1 MVLFVDSKLRCTNQ
15 KNLQMNNIQEK
26 YKEVVNKIAQ
36 NIDLKEYDYE
46 LPKEKIAQFPL
57 ENRSESK
64 LIKVEKNSN
73 SISHHNFYNLPELLN
88 DHSLLIVN
96 NSKVIQ
102 ARILLNKPS
111 GGKIEFLL
119 LDSIYPSLDPQ
130 ITLKETDKLIWK
142 VIIGGKR
149 VKSGLIITTL
159 FSGIQIN
166 FKLLEKNG
174 NEGLLEI
181 TLTDSNGNKNNIPF
195 GEILEQ
201 LGKIPLPPYM
211 VRDTIE
217 KDKGTYQ
224 TVYAKYDGSV
234 AAPTAGLHFTD
245 DVLNKLKND
254 KNIDINSITLHVG
267 AGTFSPI
274 KDENIENHLMHTEK
288 INVSLELIK
297 QIKSKIKYKLDIVAV
312 GTTSTRTVESLY
324 WLGCKIILGETPNLN
339 NFDEVIINQWDA
351 YLISEELKNIC
362 KSINTLEALESTIS
376 YIESKNLTQI
386 NCATQLLILPTYE
399 YKIINVLLTNFHAPK
414 STLILLVSAFL
425 GKELWREYY
434 IQALENEYRFLS
446 YGDSSI
452 LFLNK

>member
-1 MVLFVDSKLRCTNQ
+1 MVLFVNNKLECTNQ
-15 KNLQMNNIQEK
+15 KNLQMNNFQEK
-26 YKEVVNKIAQ
+26 YKEVINNIAKSI
-36 NIDLKEYDYE
+36 NLTEFDYD

-57 ENRSESK
+57 ENRSDSK
-64 LIKVEKNSN
+64 LIKVEKS
-73 SISHHNFYNLPELLN
+73 SRQITHHNFYNLPELLN
-88 DHSLLIVN
+88 DNSLLIVN

-119 LDSIYPSLDPQ
+119 LDSVYPSLDPQ

-149 VKSGLIITTL
+149 AKVGLTIITL
-159 FSGIQIN
+159 FNDTQIN
-166 FKLLEKNG
+166 FKLLEKEG

-181 TLTDSNGNKNNIPF
+181 NLLDKNGNKNSIPF

-211 VRDTIE
+211 DRENIE
-217 KDKGTYQ
+217 NDKESYQ

-234 AAPTAGLHFTD
+234 AAPTAGLHFTED
-245 DVLNKLKND
+245 IMQKLKDD

-288 INVSLELIK
+288 ITVSLELIK
-297 QIKSKIKYKLDIVAV
+297 QLKSKIIENKNIIAV
-312 GTTSTRTVESLY
+312 GTTSTRTIESLY
-324 WLGCKIILGETPNLN
+324 WLGCKILLGKTPNLN

-351 YLISEELKNIC
+351 YLISEELKNIG
-362 KSINTLEALESTIS
+362 KSINTLEALESIIN
-376 YIESKNLTQI
+376 YIESKRLRHI
-386 NCATQLLILPTYE
+386 NCATQLLILPSYE
-399 YKIINVLLTNFHAPK
+399 YKIINVLVTNFHAPK
-414 STLILLVSAFL
+414 STLILLVSAYL
-425 GKELWREYY
+425 GIELWREYY
-434 IQALENEYRFLS
+434 NQALKNDYRFLS

>member
-1 MVLFVDSKLRCTNQ
+1 MVLFVNNKLECTNQ
-15 KNLQMNNIQEK
+15 KNLQMNNFQEK
-26 YKEVVNKIAQ
+26 YKEVINNIAQ
-36 NIDLKEYDYE
+36 SINLTEFDYD

-57 ENRSESK
+57 ENRSDSK
-64 LIKVEKNSN
+64 LIKVEKS
-73 SISHHNFYNLPELLN
+73 SRQITHHNFYNLPELLN
-88 DHSLLIVN
+88 DNSLLIVN

-119 LDSIYPSLDPQ
+119 LDSVYPSLDPQ

-149 VKSGLIITTL
+149 AKVGLTIITL
-159 FSGIQIN
+159 FNDTQIN
-166 FKLLEKNG
+166 FKLLEKEG

-181 TLTDSNGNKNNIPF
+181 NLLDKNGNKNSIPF

-211 VRDTIE
+211 DRENIE
-217 KDKGTYQ
+217 NDKESYQ

-234 AAPTAGLHFTD
+234 AAPTAGLHFTED
-245 DVLNKLKND
+245 IMQKLKDD

-288 INVSLELIK
+288 ITVSLELIK
-297 QIKSKIKYKLDIVAV
+297 QLKSKIIENKNIIAV
-312 GTTSTRTVESLY
+312 GTTSTRTIESLY
-324 WLGCKIILGETPNLN
+324 WLGCKILLGKTPNLN

-351 YLISEELKNIC
+351 YLISEELKNIG
-362 KSINTLEALESTIS
+362 KSINTLEALESIIN
-376 YIESKNLTQI
+376 YIESKRLKHI
-386 NCATQLLILPTYE
+386 NCATQLLILPSYE
-399 YKIINVLLTNFHAPK
+399 YKIINVLVTNFHAPK
-414 STLILLVSAFL
+414 STLILLVSAYL
-425 GKELWREYY
+425 GIELWREYY
-434 IQALENEYRFLS
+434 NQALKNDYRFLS

>member
-1 MVLFVDSKLRCTNQ
+1 MI
-15 KNLQMNNIQEK
+15 NIQDKSKDIINSISKSIE
-26 YKEVVNKIAQ
+26 
-36 NIDLKEYDYE
+36 LKDFDYE

-64 LIKVEKNSN
+64 LIKVEKNSKK
-73 SISHHNFYNLPELLN
+73 ISHHNFYNLPELLN
-88 DHSLLIVN
+88 ENSLLIVN

-119 LDSIYPSLDPQ
+119 LDSVYPSLDPQ
-130 ITLKETDKLIWK
+130 ITLKETNKLIWK

-149 VKSGLIITTL
+149 ITPDLKISTL
-159 FSGIQIN
+159 FNDTQIN
-166 FKLLEKNG
+166 FKLLEKEG

-181 TLTDSNGNKNNIPF
+181 TLLDKNGNNNHIPF
-195 GEILEQ
+195 GEILEEI
-201 LGKIPLPPYM
+201 GKIPLPPYM
-211 VRDTIE
+211 DRDTIE

-224 TVYAKYDGSV
+224 TVYAKFDGSV

-245 DVLNKLKND
+245 DILNKLKND

-274 KDENIENHLMHTEK
+274 KYETIENHLMHTEK
-288 INVSLELIK
+288 ISVTIDLIK
-297 QIKSKIKYKLDIVAV
+297 HLISKISNNLDIIAV
-312 GTTSTRTVESLY
+312 GTTSTRTIESLY
-324 WLGCKIILGETPNLN
+324 WLGCKIILGENLNLN

-351 YLISEELKNIC
+351 YLITEELKNIG
-362 KSINTLEALESTIS
+362 KTINSLVALESIINYMETNKI
-376 YIESKNLTQI
+376 KQI
-386 NCATQLLILPTYE
+386 NCATQLLILPNYK
-399 YKIINVLLTNFHAPK
+399 YKIINVLITNFHAPK

-425 GKELWREYY
+425 GKDLWNEYY
-434 IQALENEYRFLS
+434 QQALENNYRFLS

-452 LFLNK
+452 LFLN

>member
-1 MVLFVDSKLRCTNQ
+1 MVLFVNNKLECTNQ
-15 KNLQMNNIQEK
+15 KNLQMNNFQEK
-26 YKEVVNKIAQ
+26 YKEVINNIAQ
-36 NIDLKEYDYE
+36 SINLTEFDYD
-46 LPKEKIAQFPL
+46 LPKEKISQFPL
-57 ENRSESK
+57 ENRSDSK
-64 LIKVEKNSN
+64 LIKVEKS
-73 SISHHNFYNLPELLN
+73 SRQITHHNFYNLPELLN
-88 DHSLLIVN
+88 DNSLLIVN

-119 LDSIYPSLDPQ
+119 LDSVYPSLDPQ

-149 VKSGLIITTL
+149 AKVGLTIITL
-159 FSGIQIN
+159 FNDTQIN
-166 FKLLEKNG
+166 FKLLEKEG

-181 TLTDSNGNKNNIPF
+181 NLLDKNGNKNSIPF

-211 VRDTIE
+211 DRENIE
-217 KDKGTYQ
+217 NDKESYQ

-234 AAPTAGLHFTD
+234 AAPTAGLHFTED
-245 DVLNKLKND
+245 IMQKLKDD

-288 INVSLELIK
+288 ITVSLELIK
-297 QIKSKIKYKLDIVAV
+297 QLKSKIIENKNIIAV
-312 GTTSTRTVESLY
+312 GTTSTRTIESLY
-324 WLGCKIILGETPNLN
+324 WLGCKILLGKTPNLN

-351 YLISEELKNIC
+351 YLISEELKNIG
-362 KSINTLEALESTIS
+362 KSINTLEALESIIN
-376 YIESKNLTQI
+376 YIESKRLKHI
-386 NCATQLLILPTYE
+386 NCATQLLILPSYE
-399 YKIINVLLTNFHAPK
+399 YKIINVLVTNFHAPK
-414 STLILLVSAFL
+414 STLILLVSAYL
-425 GKELWREYY
+425 GIELWREYY
-434 IQALENEYRFLS
+434 NQALKNDYRFLS

>member
-1 MVLFVDSKLRCTNQ
+1 MVLFVNNKLECTNQ
-15 KNLQMNNIQEK
+15 KNLQMNNFQEK
-26 YKEVVNKIAQ
+26 YKEVINNIAQ
-36 NIDLKEYDYE
+36 SINLTEFDYD
-46 LPKEKIAQFPL
+46 LPKEIIAQFPL
-57 ENRSESK
+57 ENRSDSK
-64 LIKVEKNSN
+64 LIKVEKS
-73 SISHHNFYNLPELLN
+73 SRQITHHNFYNLPELLN
-88 DHSLLIVN
+88 DNSLLIVN

-119 LDSIYPSLDPQ
+119 LDSVYPSLDPQ

-149 VKSGLIITTL
+149 AKVGLTIITL
-159 FSGIQIN
+159 FNDTQIN
-166 FKLLEKNG
+166 FKLLEKEG

-181 TLTDSNGNKNNIPF
+181 NLLDKNGNKNSIPF

-211 VRDTIE
+211 DRENIE
-217 KDKGTYQ
+217 NDKESYQ

-234 AAPTAGLHFTD
+234 AAPTAGLHFTED
-245 DVLNKLKND
+245 IMQKLKDD

-288 INVSLELIK
+288 ITVSLELIK
-297 QIKSKIKYKLDIVAV
+297 QLKSKIIENKNIIAV
-312 GTTSTRTVESLY
+312 GTTSTRTIESLY
-324 WLGCKIILGETPNLN
+324 WLGCKILLGKTPNLN

-351 YLISEELKNIC
+351 YLISEELKNIG
-362 KSINTLEALESTIS
+362 KSINTLEALESIIN
-376 YIESKNLTQI
+376 YIESKRLKHI
-386 NCATQLLILPTYE
+386 NCATQLLILPSYE
-399 YKIINVLLTNFHAPK
+399 YKIINVLVTNFHAPK
-414 STLILLVSAFL
+414 STLILLVSAYL
-425 GKELWREYY
+425 GIELWREYY
-434 IQALENEYRFLS
+434 NQALKNDYRFLS

>member
-1 MVLFVDSKLRCTNQ
+1 
-15 KNLQMNNIQEK
+15 MNNFQEK
-26 YKEVVNKIAQ
+26 YKEVINNIAQ
-36 NIDLKEYDYE
+36 SINLTEFDYD

-57 ENRSESK
+57 ENRSDSK
-64 LIKVEKNSN
+64 LIKVEKS
-73 SISHHNFYNLPELLN
+73 SRQITHHNFYNLPELLN
-88 DHSLLIVN
+88 DNSLLIVN

-119 LDSIYPSLDPQ
+119 LDSVYPSLDPQ

-149 VKSGLIITTL
+149 AKVGLTIITL
-159 FSGIQIN
+159 FNDTQIN
-166 FKLLEKNG
+166 FKLLEKEG

-181 TLTDSNGNKNNIPF
+181 NLLDKNGNKNSIPF

-211 VRDTIE
+211 DRENIE
-217 KDKGTYQ
+217 NDKESYQ

-234 AAPTAGLHFTD
+234 AAPTAGLHFTED
-245 DVLNKLKND
+245 IMQKLKDD

-288 INVSLELIK
+288 ITVSLELIK
-297 QIKSKIKYKLDIVAV
+297 QLKSKIIENKNIIAV
-312 GTTSTRTVESLY
+312 GTTSTRTIESLY
-324 WLGCKIILGETPNLN
+324 WLGCKILLGKTPNLN

-351 YLISEELKNIC
+351 YLISEELKNIG
-362 KSINTLEALESTIS
+362 KSINTLEALESIIN
-376 YIESKNLTQI
+376 YIESKRLKHI
-386 NCATQLLILPTYE
+386 NCATQLLILPSYE
-399 YKIINVLLTNFHAPK
+399 YKIINVLVTNFHAPK
-414 STLILLVSAFL
+414 STLILLVSAYL
-425 GKELWREYY
+425 GIELWREYY
-434 IQALENEYRFLS
+434 NQALKNDYRFLS

>member
-1 MVLFVDSKLRCTNQ
+1 MVLFVNNKLECTNQ
-15 KNLQMNNIQEK
+15 KNLQMNNFQEK
-26 YKEVVNKIAQ
+26 YKEVINNIAQ
-36 NIDLKEYDYE
+36 SINLTEFDYD

-57 ENRSESK
+57 ENRSDSK
-64 LIKVEKNSN
+64 LIKVEKS
-73 SISHHNFYNLPELLN
+73 SRQITHHNFYNLPELLN
-88 DHSLLIVN
+88 DNSLLIVN

-119 LDSIYPSLDPQ
+119 LDSVYPSLDPQ

-149 VKSGLIITTL
+149 AKVGLTIITL
-159 FSGIQIN
+159 FNDTQIN
-166 FKLLEKNG
+166 FKLLEKEG

-181 TLTDSNGNKNNIPF
+181 NLLDKNGNKNSIPF

-211 VRDTIE
+211 DRENIE
-217 KDKGTYQ
+217 NDKESYQ

-234 AAPTAGLHFTD
+234 AAPTAGLHFTED
-245 DVLNKLKND
+245 IMQKLKDD

-288 INVSLELIK
+288 ITVSLELIK
-297 QIKSKIKYKLDIVAV
+297 QLKSKIIENKNIIAV
-312 GTTSTRTVESLY
+312 GTTSTRTIESLY
-324 WLGCKIILGETPNLN
+324 WLGCKILLGKTPNLN

-351 YLISEELKNIC
+351 YLISEELKNIG
-362 KSINTLEALESTIS
+362 KSINTLEALESIIN
-376 YIESKNLTQI
+376 YIESKRLRHI
-386 NCATQLLILPTYE
+386 NCATQLLILPSYE
-399 YKIINVLLTNFHAPK
+399 YKIINVLVTNFHAPK
-414 STLILLVSAFL
+414 STLILLVSAYL
-425 GKELWREYY
+425 GIELWREYY
-434 IQALENEYRFLS
+434 NQALKNDYRFLS

>member
-1 MVLFVDSKLRCTNQ
+1 
-15 KNLQMNNIQEK
+15 MNNFQEK
-26 YKEVVNKIAQ
+26 YKEVINNIAQ
-36 NIDLKEYDYE
+36 SINLTEFDYD

-57 ENRSESK
+57 ENRSDSK
-64 LIKVEKNSN
+64 LIKVEKS
-73 SISHHNFYNLPELLN
+73 SRQITHHNFYNLPELLN
-88 DHSLLIVN
+88 DNSLLIVN

-119 LDSIYPSLDPQ
+119 LDSVYPSLDPQ

-149 VKSGLIITTL
+149 AKVGLTILTL
-159 FSGIQIN
+159 FNDTQIN
-166 FKLLEKNG
+166 FKLLEKEG

-181 TLTDSNGNKNNIPF
+181 NLLDKNGNKNSIPF

-211 VRDTIE
+211 DRENIE
-217 KDKGTYQ
+217 NDKESYQ

-234 AAPTAGLHFTD
+234 AAPTAGLHFTED
-245 DVLNKLKND
+245 IMQKLKDD

-288 INVSLELIK
+288 ITVSLELIK
-297 QIKSKIKYKLDIVAV
+297 QLKSKIIENKNIIAV
-312 GTTSTRTVESLY
+312 GTTSTRTIESLY
-324 WLGCKIILGETPNLN
+324 WLGCKILLGKTPNLN

-351 YLISEELKNIC
+351 YLISEELKNIG
-362 KSINTLEALESTIS
+362 KSINTLEALESIIN
-376 YIESKNLTQI
+376 YIESKRLKHI
-386 NCATQLLILPTYE
+386 NCATQLLILPSYE
-399 YKIINVLLTNFHAPK
+399 YKIINVLVTNFHAPK
-414 STLILLVSAFL
+414 STLILLVSAYL
-425 GKELWREYY
+425 GIELWREYY
-434 IQALENEYRFLS
+434 NQALKNDYRFLS